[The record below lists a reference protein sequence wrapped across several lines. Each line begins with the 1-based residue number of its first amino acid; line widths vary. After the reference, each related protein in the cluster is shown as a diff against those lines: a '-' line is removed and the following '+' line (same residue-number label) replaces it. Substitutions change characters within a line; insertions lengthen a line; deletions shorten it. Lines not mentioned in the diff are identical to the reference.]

1 MAKAPDTAVLSKL
14 SDSGQTVSSTDE
26 DIRGRTVK
34 DKDDQDVGKVDDL
47 LIDDQEHKV
56 RLLLVEHGGLFGIG
70 QRKSFIPVDAITAI
84 SEEEVHISHSRDR
97 VADAPGYDPDLVTD
111 KTYLSTV
118 YDHYGFAP
126 FWGMGYGYPGYP
138 YYPAT
143 PPKRL

>member
-1 MAKAPDTAVLSKL
+1 MTC
-14 SDSGQTVSSTDE
+14 SST
-26 DIRGRTVK
+26 IRNTRSDFCSSNT
-34 DKDDQDVGKVDDL
+34 
-47 LIDDQEHKV
+47 
-56 RLLLVEHGGLFGIG
+56 GGFLGIG
-70 QRKSFIPVDAITAI
+70 QRKSFVPVDAITAI
-84 SEEEVHISHSRDR
+84 SEHEVHINRSRAR

-126 FWGMGYGYPGYP
+126 FWGMGYGYP